1 MHVHQM
7 RDELCVGG
15 KARMFAE
22 MTAERHGVRAGERN
36 DRSMKKQNLGLEFDS
51 NMYLRT
57 LLGSLSLLPC
67 LDFTH
72 TW

>member
-22 MTAERHGVRAGERN
+22 MTAERHGVRAEEKS
-36 DRSMKKQNLGLEFDS
+36 DEETELGLDFDS
-51 NMYLRT
+51 NT
-57 LLGSLSLLPC
+57 
-67 LDFTH
+67 
-72 TW
+72 

>member
-22 MTAERHGVRAGERN
+22 MTAERHGVRAGERS
-36 DRSMKKQNLGLEFDS
+36 DQSMKKQNGLKHFQKKTE
-51 NMYLRT
+51 
-57 LLGSLSLLPC
+57 LLVSYRNTQL
-67 LDFTH
+67 T
-72 TW
+72 